1 MLLKSAVNKNDD
13 DDDEKRYWNFL
24 GVWGSVKPRK
34 LKKFMK
40 LTWNWIWNS
49 RGWWGGT
56 DIFWITQLQKLAF
69 EKKKELWIIGELYI
83 SRAEVMPCNL

>member
-1 MLLKSAVNKNDD
+1 MTAAKNAFVSVELLSFRVRVLLKSAVNKDDD

-40 LTWNWIWNS
+40 LTWNWIWIS
-49 RGWWGGT
+49 RGWWGNT
-56 DIFWITQLQKLAF
+56 DIF
-69 EKKKELWIIGELYI
+69 
-83 SRAEVMPCNL
+83 